1 MEAKRTLVK
10 SPPELW
16 AELSD
21 MAALARHLGEFGE
34 IRITRTEPEKVVE
47 WEGDL
52 ASGSVRLEPSGWGT
66 KVTLTALP
74 VVVDRPPPEPAP
86 EPPEV
91 EELPVPRSFWAKL
104 FRRPLPEPPAPPGPP
119 EPVDASPLPAID
131 AATGAAVLGRAL
143 DTLGAAHHRPFSR

>member
-1 MEAKRTLVK
+1 
-10 SPPELW
+10 
-16 AELSD
+16 
-21 MAALARHLGEFGE
+21 
-34 IRITRTEPEKVVE
+34 
-47 WEGDL
+47 
-52 ASGSVRLEPSGWGT
+52 
-66 KVTLTALP
+66 VTLTALP